1 MWGAVLLLALGT
13 AADPVRIGIAVLL
26 VSRRRP
32 MLNLLAYWLGG
43 MAAGVGVGLGLILL
57 LRDSLPA
64 LVHNVSVTL
73 GSFTGGHF
81 RIIIGG
87 LALSVAA
94 VIAVRIA
101 RERGQVPGRVPV
113 SAGGPSALAPQ
124 PTTPTVFSRIVALI
138 RRLLEGG
145 NPWVSF
151 VAGLNQAT
159 PWVEYL
165 LALSIIVA
173 SGAALGTQ
181 VCAVAEFAV
190 VIFAFVEIPLLCY
203 LVKPAQTETIVLA
216 VHNWLMTHRRKIFVV
231 TLGLLG
237 VFMLASGARII

>member
-1 MWGAVLLLALGT
+1 MWGMVLLLALGT

-26 VSRRRP
+26 VSKRRP

-43 MAAGVGVGLGLILL
+43 MAAGVGVGLALILL

-64 LVHNVSVTL
+64 FVHNVSVTL

-81 RIIIGG
+81 RIVIGV
-87 LALSVAA
+87 LALLVAT
-94 VIAVRIA
+94 VSAVRLA
-101 RERGQVPGRVPV
+101 RQRGQVPV
-113 SAGGPSALAPQ
+113 SVGVPSALAPQ
-124 PTTPTVFSRIVALI
+124 PTTPSVFSRLVA
-138 RRLLEGG
+138 RVRGLLGGG

-159 PWVEYL
+159 PWVDYL

-181 VCAVAEFAV
+181 VCAVAEFTV
-190 VIFAFVEIPLLCY
+190 VIFAFVEIPLICY
-203 LVKPAQTETIVLA
+203 LVKPAQTESIVLS
-216 VHNWLMTHRRKIFVV
+216 VHNWLMTHRRKIFVL
-231 TLGLLG
+231 TIGALG
-237 VFMLASGARII
+237 VVMLATGMGVI

>member
-1 MWGAVLLLALGT
+1 MWGMVLLLALGT

-26 VSRRRP
+26 VSKRRP

-43 MAAGVGVGLGLILL
+43 MAAGVGVGLALILL

-64 LVHNVSVTL
+64 FVHNVSVTL

-81 RIIIGG
+81 RIVVGV
-87 LALSVAA
+87 LALLIAT
-94 VIAVRIA
+94 ITAVRLA
-101 RERGQVPGRVPV
+101 RQRGQVPVG
-113 SAGGPSALAPQ
+113 AGATAALAPQ
-124 PTTPTVFSRIVALI
+124 PTAPGVFSRFVARI
-138 RRLLEGG
+138 RGLLEGG

-159 PWVEYL
+159 PWVDYL

-181 VCAVAEFAV
+181 VAAVAEFTV
-190 VIFAFVEIPLLCY
+190 VIFAFVEIPLICY
-203 LVKPAQTETIVLA
+203 LVKPAQTETIVLS
-216 VHNWLMTHRRKIFVV
+216 VHNWLMKHRRKIFVV
-231 TLGLLG
+231 TIGVLG
-237 VFMLASGARII
+237 VFMLATGMRVI